1 MGAQAKSPEPRY
13 GDRSLDQVILNLFC
27 IQNMKLCNE
36 NVSNVTKTIMTR
48 QFINDTENTNE
59 FLKNTQEFLI
69 KYCFC

>member
-13 GDRSLDQVILNLFC
+13 GNRCLDQVILNLFC

-36 NVSNVTKTIMTR
+36 NVSNVTKTIMTY

-59 FLKNTQEFLI
+59 FKKIPRNF
-69 KYCFC
+69 